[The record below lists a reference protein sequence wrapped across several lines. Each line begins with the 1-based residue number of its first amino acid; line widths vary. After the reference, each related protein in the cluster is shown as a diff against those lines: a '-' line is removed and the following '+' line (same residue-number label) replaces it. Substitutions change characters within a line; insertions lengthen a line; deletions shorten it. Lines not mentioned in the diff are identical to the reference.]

1 VSVTRFAS
9 SVFRYS
15 KENVVQ
21 GRAERQAKSLADMK
35 VFDNVWHV
43 NKEALLAET

>member
-1 VSVTRFAS
+1 MSVTRFDS
-9 SVFRYS
+9 SVFSYS

-21 GRAERQAKSLADMK
+21 GRQSVKPSQLADMK

-43 NKEALLAET
+43 NKEALLAEI